1 MNTNRRLMERKI
13 KALLA
18 GKIPPGVTYEDDI
31 QGVQRKVYFD
41 KRNKWVFKIGDGS
54 EENQHEFDVATK
66 AVKILKDHPEYR
78 VPTTLLI
85 DDVIVMEY
93 INGTRLDE
101 WDDFIAWE
109 DNHQNE
115 VESLLKCGDVHG
127 ENVIRKG
134 KHYYIVDM
142 AY

>member
-1 MNTNRRLMERKI
+1 MNTNRRLMEQKI
-13 KALLA
+13 KALKD
-18 GKIPPGVTYEDDI
+18 GKIPRGVTYDEDI

-41 KRNKWVFKIGDGS
+41 KRNKWVFKIGDDTS
-54 EENQHEFDVATK
+54 ENRTEYETATK

-93 INGTRLDE
+93 INGTRLEE
-101 WDDFIAWE
+101 WDKFIDWE
-109 DNHQNE
+109 ENHQNE
-115 VESLLKCGDVHG
+115 VEGLLGCGDVHG